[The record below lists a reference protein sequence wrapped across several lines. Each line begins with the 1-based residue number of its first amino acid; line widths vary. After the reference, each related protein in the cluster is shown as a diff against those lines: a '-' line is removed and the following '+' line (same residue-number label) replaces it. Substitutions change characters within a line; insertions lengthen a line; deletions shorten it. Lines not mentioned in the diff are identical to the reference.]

1 MAMGNLKMK
10 TTQILYV
17 QQIPNAHFKCFQL
30 VYQYMNVFN
39 LLHFLLGM
47 ENLKLNYIQNFPN
60 CL

>member
-1 MAMGNLKMK
+1 MK